1 PNPLSETFSVPT
13 HFDLLLLLGATQS
26 ADHDFT
32 APASG
37 PEPVANGL
45 NTLSGFSTT
54 TAFNVRFDGALEPNS
69 VEKNQNVFLV
79 ALNTDPAVD
88 TAPLALPAVNPADIA
103 GVAPDENQPNYRVDV
118 VNVDGGE
125 NNAIR
130 ITPLEPLEEKRK
142 YLVL

>member
-1 PNPLSETFSVPT
+1 
-13 HFDLLLLLGATQS
+13 
-26 ADHDFT
+26 
-32 APASG
+32 
-37 PEPVANGL
+37 
-45 NTLSGFSTT
+45 
-54 TAFNVRFDGALEPNS
+54 S

-118 VNVDGGE
+118 VNVDGGD

-142 YLVL
+142 YLVLIGDGILGANKKKIDQSVQG